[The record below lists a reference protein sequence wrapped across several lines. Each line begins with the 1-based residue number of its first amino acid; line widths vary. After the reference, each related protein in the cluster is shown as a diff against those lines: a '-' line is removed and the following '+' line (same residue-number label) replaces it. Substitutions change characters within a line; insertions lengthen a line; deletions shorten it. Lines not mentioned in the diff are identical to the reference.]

1 MAVKQLP
8 TLSPIPEPPNRLVG
22 DQERFDTM
30 TFNSLK
36 AQEKMVNVDLNQNV
50 IPALNQ
56 FAVDVNAS
64 VDAAKASET
73 LALAS
78 KNSGCIIRGLRQ
90 RRRPGKPPHPRPLR
104 RRPRRR
110 PLPRRMRHPLPQPL
124 RPTHRRR
131 RKRPATR
138 RRASPMSGM
147 RRKAA
152 RGWRRSTGRP
162 RRLLRTARSP

>member
-8 TLSPIPEPPNRLVG
+8 TLSQIPYPTILLHA
-22 DQERFDTM
+22 DQEPFDTM

-73 LALAS
+73 
-78 KNSGCIIRGLRQ
+78 
-90 RRRPGKPPHPRPLR
+90 
-104 RRPRRR
+104 
-110 PLPRRMRHPLPQPL
+110 
-124 RPTHRRR
+124 
-131 RKRPATR
+131 
-138 RRASPMSGM
+138 
-147 RRKAA
+147 
-152 RGWRRSTGRP
+152 
-162 RRLLRTARSP
+162 

>member
-64 VDAAKASET
+64 VDAA
-73 LALAS
+73 AL
-78 KNSGCIIRGLRQ
+78 SGKGQRNLGSRVKEQRGLVRGHGDDEGRGS
-90 RRRPGKPPHPRPLR
+90 RRIR
-104 RRPRRR
+104 
-110 PLPRRMRHPLPQPL
+110 
-124 RPTHRRR
+124 
-131 RKRPATR
+131 
-138 RRASPMSGM
+138 
-147 RRKAA
+147 
-152 RGWRRSTGRP
+152 
-162 RRLLRTARSP
+162 

>member
-73 LALAS
+73 SALAS
-78 KNSGCIIRGLRQ
+78 KNS
-90 RRRPGKPPHPRPLR
+90 
-104 RRPRRR
+104 
-110 PLPRRMRHPLPQPL
+110 
-124 RPTHRRR
+124 
-131 RKRPATR
+131 A
-138 RRASPMSGM
+138 ASSAG
-147 RRKAA
+147 
-152 RGWRRSTGRP
+152 
-162 RRLLRTARSP
+162 TALSLIHI